1 MILFVLAY
9 LGGVLTIVSP
19 CILPVLP
26 FVFARADRRF
36 VRSGVP
42 MLVGMAVTFA
52 VVATLAA
59 VAGGWAVKANQ
70 YGRAAAIMLL
80 AMFGLTLIFPRLAD
94 HLAKPFVTLGA
105 RLSQSVEHADAM
117 QRSGLLPS
125 ILLGVATGLLWLPCA
140 GPVLGLILSGA
151 ALRGASIGTSLLLLA
166 YAAGAATSL
175 ALALLVGGRVL
186 AVMKRSLGVGEWV
199 RRGLGAAVLVAVATI
214 ALGLDA
220 GFLPRVSIASTAW
233 LEQGLLDRLGSTS
246 STTEAQTQPSVVMS
260 GDSTMMMKAKA
271 TAKVEDL
278 PIEGA
283 LPALSGAVEW
293 LNSPPLTTDGPV
305 IGVHTPEFAF
315 EKDLNNVRTA
325 VSELKIGY
333 PVAIDSNYAI
343 WRAFSN
349 HYWPAHYFIDGQGHI
364 RHHHFGEGDY
374 DESERVIQQ
383 LLAEAGN
390 ANVSA
395 DVVSV
400 NALGAEAAP
409 DMGNVRSPET
419 YVGYDRAK
427 HFVSP
432 GGAVKDNRHN
442 YTVTS
447 PRLNEW
453 GLSGDWTI
461 GKEYAVLNK
470 EGRSIVYRFHA
481 RDLHLVL
488 GPAPDDR
495 PVRFRVT
502 IDGAPP
508 GASHGADADA
518 DGQGVV
524 TRQRLYQL
532 VRQSGAIGDRKFEIQ
547 FLDPG
552 VQAYAFTFG

>member
-1 MILFVLAY
+1 
-9 LGGVLTIVSP
+9 
-19 CILPVLP
+19 
-26 FVFARADRRF
+26 F

-59 VAGGWAVKANQ
+59 VAGGWAVEANQ
-70 YGRAAAIMLL
+70 YGRAAALMLL
-80 AMFGLTLIFPRLAD
+80 AIFGLTLLFPRLAD
-94 HLAKPFVTLGA
+94 HLAQPFVRLGA
-105 RLSQSVEHADAM
+105 GLSQSVEHADATR
-117 QRSGLLPS
+117 RSGLLAS
-125 ILLGVATGLLWLPCA
+125 LLLGVATGLLWLPCA
-140 GPVLGLILSGA
+140 GPVLGLILAGA

-166 YAAGAATSL
+166 SAAGAATSL
-175 ALALLVGGRVL
+175 ALAVLVGGRVF

-220 GFLPRVSIASTAW
+220 GFLTRVSIASTAW
-233 LEQGLLDRLGSTS
+233 LEQGLLDRFGSTS
-246 STTEAQTQPSVVMS
+246 NTTETQTQPSVVMS
-260 GDSTMMMKAKA
+260 GNSTMMMKAKP

-283 LPALSGAVEW
+283 LPSLSGAVEW
-293 LNSPPLTTDGPV
+293 MNSPPLMTDGLKGKVVLVDFWTYSCINCLRAIPYVRAWAEKYKDQGLVV

-315 EKDLNNVRTA
+315 EKNLNNVRAA

-333 PVAIDSNYAI
+333 PVAVDNNYAI
-343 WRAFSN
+343 WRAFYN
-349 HYWPAHYFIDGQGHI
+349 QYWPAHYFIDTQGRI

-383 LLAEAGN
+383 LLAEAGGT
-390 ANVSA
+390 NVST
-395 DVVSV
+395 DLVSV
-400 NALGAEAAP
+400 SASGAEAAA

-419 YVGYDRAK
+419 YVGYDRAEN
-427 HFVSP
+427 FVSP
-432 GGAVKDNRHN
+432 GGVVQDARHV
-442 YTVTS
+442 YATTA

-453 GLSGDWTI
+453 ALSGDWTI
-461 GKEYAVLNK
+461 GKEDAVPNEK
-470 EGRSIVYRFHA
+470 GCSIVYRFHA

-488 GPAPDDR
+488 GPAPDGK

-508 GASHGADADA
+508 GNSHGADIDA
-518 DGQGVV
+518 DGRGTVSG
-524 TRQRLYQL
+524 QRLYQL
-532 VRQSGAIGDRKFEIQ
+532 VRQGGAISDRTFEIE
-547 FLDPG
+547 FLDP
-552 VQAYAFTFG
+552 